1 MNPIVGKVLTF
12 FILIG
17 VGFTIKKVRLVDDSF
32 TKGLSSF
39 VLYVTLP
46 ALVIDSM
53 QFQFSFEMLSSSLI
67 LLLSGGFLYAFLWIV
82 GLIIVKLLKLEGK
95 TRAVVLYAS
104 LLGNVAYMGYP
115 VVEMV
120 LGKEG
125 VFYTG
130 VFNIWFNILTW
141 TAGVRIIAGKESG
154 NRKKVFLNPGIIS
167 LLIGLFLFVF
177 SIPLPG
183 FLEEPLNLLGECTVP
198 LAMVVAGIIL
208 AGANIKSVLGD
219 QRVIVYSLF
228 KLLAV
233 PLTVFLFLQLVELPD
248 VVEKILI
255 IMSAMPAAANTS
267 IFARIYDSDYY
278 LASRLIAASTFFSLV
293 SIPVIISL
301 FD

>member
-53 QFQFSFEMLSSSLI
+53 QFQFSFEMLSGSLI

-95 TRAVVLYAS
+95 ARAVVLYAS

-120 LGKEG
+120 LGREG

-154 NRKKVFLNPGIIS
+154 NRKKCFLNPGIIS

-198 LAMVVAGIIL
+198 LAMVVAGITL

-233 PLTVFLFLQLVELPD
+233 PLTVFLFLQLVELPG

-267 IFARIYDSDYY
+267 IFARMYDSDYD

-301 FD
+301 FA

>member
-1 MNPIVGKVLTF
+1 MNPIVGKILTF

-32 TKGLSSF
+32 TKGLSTF

-67 LLLSGGFLYAFLWIV
+67 LFLSGGFLYTFLWIV
-82 GLIIVKLLKLEGK
+82 GLVVVRLLKLEGK
-95 TRAVVLYAS
+95 ARAVVLYAS

-115 VVEMV
+115 VVEML

-125 VFYTG
+125 LFYTG
-130 VFNIWFNILTW
+130 VFNIWFNVLTW
-141 TAGVRIIAGKESG
+141 TAGVRIIAGGEFGK
-154 NRKKVFLNPGIIS
+154 RKKCLLNPGIIS

-177 SIPLPG
+177 SIPLPS
-183 FLEEPLNLLGECTVP
+183 FLDESLSMLGECTVP
-198 LAMVVAGIIL
+198 LAMVIAGITL
-208 AGANIKSVLGD
+208 AGAKMKSVLGD

-233 PLTVFLFLQLVELPD
+233 PLTVFFFMQLVELPG

-267 IFARIYDSDYY
+267 IFARIYDSDYD
-278 LASRLIAASTFFSLV
+278 LASRLIASSTFFSLV

>member
-12 FILIG
+12 FVLIG
-17 VGFTIKKVRLVDDSF
+17 VGFAIKKARLVEDSF

-53 QFQFSFEMLSSSLI
+53 QFQFSFEMLSSSFI
-67 LLLSGGFLYAFLWIV
+67 LLLSGGILYVFLWIL
-82 GLIIVKLLKLEGK
+82 GLVTVRLLKLEGK
-95 TRAVVLYAS
+95 AGAVVLYAL
-104 LLGNVAYMGYP
+104 LLGNVVYMGYP

-120 LGKEG
+120 LGREG

-130 VFNIWFNILTW
+130 VFNIWFNVLTW
-141 TAGVRIIAGKESG
+141 TAGLRIIAGKESG
-154 NRKKVFLNPGIIS
+154 DRRKCLLNPGIIS
-167 LLIGLFLFVF
+167 LLIGLILFLF

-183 FLEEPLNLLGECTVP
+183 FLEESLNLLGKCTVP
-198 LAMVVAGIIL
+198 LAMVVTGITL
-208 AGANIKSVLGD
+208 AGTNIKSVLGD

-233 PLTVFLFLQLVELPD
+233 PFTVFLFLQLVELPD

-267 IFARIYDSDYY
+267 IFARMYDSDYD

-301 FD
+301 FA

>member
-95 TRAVVLYAS
+95 ARAVVLYAS

-120 LGKEG
+120 LGREG

-154 NRKKVFLNPGIIS
+154 NRKKCFLNPGIIS

-198 LAMVVAGIIL
+198 LAMVVAGITL